1 MTLYTTIRIPIE
13 RKNRNIPPT
22 CKRDPSPLMLFMGIL
37 LPTYGP
43 KRVFFTMVCFANT
56 PLPAVGIE
64 EHFTYKLAGS
74 VSMAYWGTKPCRW
87 HSVGNNFEDVSVTLG
102 TMNMFFTS
110 ITMC

>member
-43 KRVFFTMVCFANT
+43 KRVFFMMVCFANT
-56 PLPAVGIE
+56 PLPALGIE

-74 VSMAYWGTKPCRW
+74 VSMAYWEPHLVVGT
-87 HSVGNNFEDVSVTLG
+87 VSATILKTCLLHWG
-102 TMNMFFTS
+102 P
-110 ITMC
+110 